1 MEPFIDYTYF
11 CLPRDH
17 GSVLAHRWSHCVTGI
32 TLPPVDANELFPF
45 FFFHCL
51 LAAGE
56 ESRKKQD
63 SSLLIP
69 FCFPFVFLLSVAF
82 CEINSINLF
91 RESKT
96 FIENPSCR
104 CRSRAL
110 VAIFSRFVTA
120 KLTFSSEDMMN
131 IHHRGVRIE
140 ALLPTSQ
147 LMLHHLPM

>member
-45 FFFHCL
+45 FFFIVFWPLAKSRGKNKILHCL
-51 LAAGE
+51 F
-56 ESRKKQD
+56 R
-63 SSLLIP
+63 
-69 FCFPFVFLLSVAF
+69 FVFLLFFFCVLRSVRL
-82 CEINSINLF
+82 IVLIYSVNQ
-91 RESKT
+91 RP
-96 FIENPSCR
+96 IENPSCR

-120 KLTFSSEDMMN
+120 KPTFSSEDMMN

-140 ALLPTSQ
+140 ALLPI
-147 LMLHHLPM
+147 